1 VGSDRWEVY
10 TNNGRERTGLDVIE
24 WAKRGVAMGAGE
36 VLLTSVDREG
46 TRKGFDIALVR
57 AVTAEV
63 SVPVIASG
71 GMGEPEDLLDAV
83 REGGAD
89 AVAMADILHYKRAEI
104 GHIRAVAEAAGLG
117 VRHYERT

>member
-1 VGSDRWEVY
+1 
-10 TNNGRERTGLDVIE
+10 L
-24 WAKRGVAMGAGE
+24 GAGE

-46 TRKGFDIALVR
+46 TRKGFDIALVK
-57 AVTAEV
+57 AVTADV

-71 GMGEPEDLLDAV
+71 GMGKPEDFLEVV

-104 GHIRAVAEAAGLG
+104 GDIRAAAENAGLG
-117 VRHYERT
+117 VRHYEYA